1 MKKRSRGG
9 GVRLLPSVSTTIV
22 GAANSNSEKPKNC
35 KFYEVIF
42 IDEYD
47 NFTSLGFYKAL
58 NDVIPDINSLLSSYG
73 EGQYKL
79 EEGDLKE
86 RPSTLMNCFDLD
98 LIQHFCDL
106 ASSDIEEEKITE
118 DLHGVS
124 VRGFIYEVEEK
135 DFNAVCRIFKIRG
148 EK

>member
-35 KFYEVIF
+35 KLYEVIF

-47 NFTSLGFYKAL
+47 NFTNLGFFKNL
-58 NDVIPDINSLLSSYG
+58 NDPIEDLNSFLSSYG
-73 EGQYKL
+73 EGQYQLK
-79 EEGDLKE
+79 EGDLKE
-86 RPSTLMNCFDLD
+86 RPSTFGNCFDLD
-98 LIQHFCDL
+98 VIEHF
-106 ASSDIEEEKITE
+106 SEEFEEEVAE

-124 VRGFIYEVEEK
+124 IRGFIYEVSEK
-135 DFNAVCRIFKIRG
+135 DFNTLCRIFKIRG